1 MKTLKIFT
9 SNQMKSGD
17 LAISTTIQEA
27 NMLREAS
34 EFVAFYCMYKQFES
48 ET

>member
-9 SNQMKSGD
+9 SNQMKSRD
-17 LAISTTIQEA
+17 LTISTIIQEA
-27 NMLREAS
+27 NILREAS
-34 EFVAFYCMYKQFES
+34 EFVAFYYIYKQFES